1 MIIGLYDMDFH
12 TFKTVPFNLEIMKLS
27 SYYTMQNHLTVMTDS
42 FCPDRFSKVFL
53 RKDYNDGNFPPRMIE
68 TVEYGGY
75 AYTDNLYLPLESDIE
90 ETLPNPMIYERYSK
104 YYLKSQHGQ
113 LRKQLTAAH
122 LRLSMDNRTI
132 WTKFEEVYKHYA
144 PSRSLMFHDRGINL
158 IENSLEYI
166 QELLSK
172 NDKLNIGFKFPIVA
186 NDMET
191 VLQWIGL
198 PSTLQYMPSQYLG
211 MMEDSEL
218 VEFCSHPVRKKEK
231 RQLEYHFSHY
241 FQKESDFYDNAQ
253 KLQRQVRY
261 ARYCELDLK
270 LYYNEVLI
278 QHSLWRQFYDF
289 LRMYANEP
297 ESMRI
302 QDIALGKH
310 KESYAVYILKWQK
323 VQQKIPRSN
332 IEERIRRMKE
342 VFNIIKIEQPILY
355 EDLYNPRPPIYQG
368 GELTYGR

>member
-132 WTKFEEVYKHYA
+132 WTKFEEVYKRYA

-186 NDMET
+186 NE
-191 VLQWIGL
+191 IGRAH
-198 PSTLQYMPSQYLG
+198 
-211 MMEDSEL
+211 
-218 VEFCSHPVRKKEK
+218 V
-231 RQLEYHFSHY
+231 
-241 FQKESDFYDNAQ
+241 
-253 KLQRQVRY
+253 
-261 ARYCELDLK
+261 
-270 LYYNEVLI
+270 
-278 QHSLWRQFYDF
+278 
-289 LRMYANEP
+289 
-297 ESMRI
+297 
-302 QDIALGKH
+302 
-310 KESYAVYILKWQK
+310 
-323 VQQKIPRSN
+323 
-332 IEERIRRMKE
+332 
-342 VFNIIKIEQPILY
+342 
-355 EDLYNPRPPIYQG
+355 
-368 GELTYGR
+368 